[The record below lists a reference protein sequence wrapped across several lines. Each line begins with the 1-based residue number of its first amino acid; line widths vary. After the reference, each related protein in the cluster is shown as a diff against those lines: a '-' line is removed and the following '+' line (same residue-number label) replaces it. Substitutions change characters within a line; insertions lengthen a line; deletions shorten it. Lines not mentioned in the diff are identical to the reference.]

1 MTQFLESCQEELS
14 GAASQ
19 LAPGALSAYT
29 LGGGAW
35 GSYGAVLQ
43 CHMRRDPAVFC
54 CLLFLSLQLQRAWAR
69 TALVSADK
77 APLEAWLSRGWVMG
91 LEGREE
97 LIKEHVEAYFCI
109 IPNAVYNW

>member
-1 MTQFLESCQEELS
+1 M
-14 GAASQ
+14 
-19 LAPGALSAYT
+19 
-29 LGGGAW
+29 
-35 GSYGAVLQ
+35 
-43 CHMRRDPAVFC
+43 
-54 CLLFLSLQLQRAWAR
+54 
-69 TALVSADK
+69 VSADK